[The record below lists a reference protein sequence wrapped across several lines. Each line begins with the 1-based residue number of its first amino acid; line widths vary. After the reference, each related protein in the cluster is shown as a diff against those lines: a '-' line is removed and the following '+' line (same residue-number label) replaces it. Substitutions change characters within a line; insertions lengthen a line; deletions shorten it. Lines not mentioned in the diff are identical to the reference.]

1 MQKPEDLTITSALDR
16 YLLAKPKPIP
26 EEGEEE

>member
-1 MQKPEDLTITSALDR
+1 MQKPEDLSLTSTFDR

-26 EEGEEE
+26 V